1 MKAHRVDVT
10 VTESHEVLLRLPG
23 DFPVGV
29 AEVIVLAAET
39 ARGRQAEES
48 DGALGD
54 DAFARRFPRAGAM
67 GPVVLHEDA
76 TAPVDVEDW
85 PESMR

>member
-10 VTESHEVLLRLPG
+10 VTESHEVLLRLPR

-39 ARGRQAEES
+39 ARGRQAEDS

-54 DAFARRFPRAGAM
+54 DAFARRFPRAGTM

-76 TAPVDVEDW
+76 TALVDVEDW